1 MRRYSLKVPPG
12 ATSRYE
18 QELNDEQRAVVLA
31 GDGPILV
38 IAGAGSGKTRVVT
51 YRVAR
56 LLETGVPAESIL
68 LVTFTNKAAREML
81 HRVEIAT
88 GRPTRGLWG
97 GTFHHVGNLVLR
109 RHADLLGY
117 DRSFSILDRGDAK
130 ELLDACAADLGFKGS
145 GVRFPTGEVIGD
157 LLSRALNTGQP
168 LETVVLDR
176 APRLAPLLEAL
187 LAVAAR
193 YQARKRAMGAMD
205 FDDLLLRWM
214 QLLVEHPSVLERY
227 QRLFRH
233 VLVDEY
239 QDTNRLQGDLV
250 DRLAAGHRHLMVVGD
265 DAQSIYG
272 FRGAHFANIIE
283 FPARYP
289 DARLFRLETNYR
301 STPEILALANAAIA
315 HNVRQFPKR
324 LKAVRGPGPRPAL
337 VPLRDEAQ
345 QAAFVAQRL
354 LELADEGRPLSEI
367 AVLYRSHYQSL
378 ELQLELTRRG
388 IPFELRSG
396 LRFFEQ
402 AHVKDVTA
410 YLKVAVNPRDE
421 LAWRRLL
428 RLWPRVGAVTADR
441 LWAALAQTG
450 DPLAVAVRGD
460 LLALVPK
467 PGRAGF
473 AGCATTLRAVTD
485 AERRDRPSA
494 QLEAV
499 LESGYESYLAAK
511 YADAANRLEDLRQL
525 ALFARRYE
533 STGAFLSEL
542 ALLGEVGGEEGAA
555 GGDDA
560 GEGRVVLSTI
570 HQAKGLEWGAVF
582 LLWVV
587 EGKLPSA
594 RSAGDPDALEEERRL
609 FYVAATRAKDEL
621 YLTYPQLARDF
632 QQVVAIQR
640 PSRFVQ
646 DLPEGVYEV
655 WDVGEAVEPA
665 LPMGSRAPASL
676 PADTE
681 RPPE

>member
-1 MRRYSLKVPPG
+1 MRRYTLRVPPG
-12 ATSRYE
+12 SPSRYE
-18 QELNDEQRAVVLA
+18 QELNEEQRAVVLA
-31 GDGPILV
+31 GDGPLLV

-56 LLETGVPAESIL
+56 LLETGVPAEAIL

-81 HRVEIAT
+81 HRVEVAS

-97 GTFHHVGNLVLR
+97 GTFHHVGNLLLR

-117 DRSFSILDRGDAK
+117 DRGFSILDRGDAK
-130 ELLDACAADLGFKGS
+130 DLLDACAADLGLKGT
-145 GVRFPTGEVIGD
+145 GTRFPTGEVVGD
-157 LLSRALNTGQP
+157 LLSRAVNMGRP
-168 LETVVLDR
+168 LEDVVAER
-176 APRLAPLLEAL
+176 APRLLHLADAL
-187 LAVAAR
+187 LAVAAS
-193 YQARKRAMGAMD
+193 YQARKRAMAAMD

-227 QRLFRH
+227 RRLFRY

-250 DRLAAGHRHLMVVGD
+250 DRLAAGHRNLMVVGD
-265 DAQSIYG
+265 DAQSIYA

-283 FPARYP
+283 FPRRYP

-315 HNVRQFPKR
+315 LNVRQFPKTLR
-324 LKAVRGPGPRPAL
+324 AVRDAGLRPAL
-337 VPLRDEAQ
+337 VPLRDESQ

-354 LELADEGRPLSEI
+354 LEVHDEGRPLSEI

-388 IPFELRSG
+388 VPFEIRSG

-410 YLKVAVNPRDE
+410 YLKVAANPRDE

-428 RLWPRVGAVTADR
+428 RLWPRIGTATADR
-441 LWAALAQTG
+441 LWTALAQTS

-460 LLALVPK
+460 VLALVPK
-467 PGRAGF
+467 AGRAGF
-473 AGCATTLRAVTD
+473 AACAATLRAVTD
-485 AERRDRPSA
+485 PERRDRPSA
-494 QLEAV
+494 QIQAV
-499 LESGYESYLAAK
+499 LEGGYESHLAAK

-525 ALFARRYE
+525 ALFAGRYD
-533 STGAFLSEL
+533 STEAFLSEL
-542 ALLGEVGGEEGAA
+542 ALLGEVGGEDVAA
-555 GGDDA
+555 AGDDA
-560 GEGRVVLSTI
+560 DEGRVVLSTI

-582 LLWVV
+582 LIWTV

-594 RSAGDPDALEEERRL
+594 RSSSDPDALEEERRL
-609 FYVAATRAKDEL
+609 FYVAITRAKDEL

-632 QQVVAIQR
+632 QQIVAIQR

-646 DLPEGVYEV
+646 DLPDGLYET
-655 WDVGEAVEPA
+655 WDVGEEVGELPPGAAPA
-665 LPMGSRAPASL
+665 LPEGEA
-676 PADTE
+676 
-681 RPPE
+681 